1 MHLKV
6 LVALVVLG
14 VKNKDVKVFIKVA
27 VVVDRLSPCLLQP
40 LLVGKVFMAAA
51 VVVQWG
57 QPQAALVE
65 QVVLQVQA
73 VLEGLMQQM
82 VRLGLN
88 LLEGAVGRGAPQQL
102 QVQVVMAVL
111 QLQYLMGPK
120 MIFAIINGQTNIVT
134 NTVVLEDGAQWTPP
148 SGDYIVNITDTEVGI
163 NWVYNPITKQWTP
176 PATLESNLSTDQT
189 GSQPD
194 VIT

>member
-1 MHLKV
+1 
-6 LVALVVLG
+6 
-14 VKNKDVKVFIKVA
+14 
-27 VVVDRLSPCLLQP
+27 
-40 LLVGKVFMAAA
+40 
-51 VVVQWG
+51 
-57 QPQAALVE
+57 
-65 QVVLQVQA
+65 
-73 VLEGLMQQM
+73 
-82 VRLGLN
+82 
-88 LLEGAVGRGAPQQL
+88 
-102 QVQVVMAVL
+102 MAVL